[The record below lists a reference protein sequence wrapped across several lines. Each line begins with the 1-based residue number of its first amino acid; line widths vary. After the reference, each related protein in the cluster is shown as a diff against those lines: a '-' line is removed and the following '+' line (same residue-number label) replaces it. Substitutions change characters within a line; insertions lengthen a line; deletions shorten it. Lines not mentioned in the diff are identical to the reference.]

1 MPVFALVDCN
11 NFYVSCERVFAPHLN
26 GHPVVVLTNN
36 DGCIIAR
43 SPEAK
48 ALGFKMAEPEF
59 QARARLKRHGVAV
72 FSSNYA
78 LYGDL
83 SARVMATLS
92 MFTPDMEIYSI
103 DEAFLNL
110 TGLQEDVRGYAAHI
124 RETVRK
130 WTGIPVSIGVGPTKT
145 LAKAA
150 NKLAK
155 KRPEF
160 EGVLDLM
167 HRPDKDAL
175 LASLD
180 VEDVWGIGHRHAKR
194 LKERGVM
201 TALDFMGLS
210 REWVQKKM
218 TVVGLHTWLELRGV
232 PCIAMQHAEA
242 PKKTIV
248 SSRSFGRPVT
258 TLEEMEQAMTRHA
271 SRAAEKLR
279 AQGGQANSILVFIQ
293 TNTFIE
299 GEPQYCQATSM
310 ALVPP
315 TSHSAEIVRRG
326 GEALKR
332 IFRSGFR
339 YKKVGVML
347 SGIEYEGT
355 AQLSLLR
362 EPDERGKQLMGV
374 LDRVNA
380 KWGRET
386 LFVASTGTERK
397 WSMRQNFRSPRFTT
411 VWGEIPAV
419 RISPPNIAGV

>member
-1 MPVFALVDCN
+1 MAVLALVDCN
-11 NFYVSCERVFAPHLN
+11 NFYVSCERVFAPHLA
-26 GHPVVVLTNN
+26 GRPVVVLTNN

-48 ALGFKMAEPEF
+48 ALGFAMAEPEF
-59 QARARLKRHGVAV
+59 QARARLKRHNVGV

-92 MFTPDMEIYSI
+92 TFTPQIEIYSI

-110 TGLQEDVRGYAAHI
+110 DGIQEDVGAYCQRI

-160 EGVLDLM
+160 KGVLDLT
-167 HRPDKDAL
+167 HRPDKDRL
-175 LASLD
+175 LAGLD

-194 LKERGVM
+194 LKTRGVT
-201 TALDFMGLS
+201 TALGFLGMP
-210 REWVQKKM
+210 REWVHKNM
-218 TVVGLHTWLELRGV
+218 TVVGLHTWLELNGV
-232 PCIAMQHAEA
+232 PCISMEHTPA
-242 PKKTIV
+242 PKKTII

-258 TLEEMEQAMTRHA
+258 TLEEMGEAVSRHA

-279 AQGGQANSILVFIQ
+279 GEGGQANAIMVFIQ

-299 GEPQYCQATSM
+299 GEPQYCQTANM

-315 TSHSAEIVRRG
+315 TSHTSEIVRRCR
-326 GEALKR
+326 EALER
-332 IFRSGFR
+332 IFRPGFR

-347 SGIEYEGT
+347 SGIESERS
-355 AQLSLLR
+355 AQLSLL
-362 EPDERGKQLMGV
+362 PSTGERGTKLMDM

-386 LFVASTGTERK
+386 LFLAATGTKRE
-397 WSMRQNFRSPRFTT
+397 WSMRQNYRSPRYTT
-411 VWGEIPAV
+411 VWEELPTV
-419 RISPPNIAGV
+419 KV